1 MTDQMKE
8 LKIDPEFEQVIP
20 PLTKDEYHQ
29 LEENI
34 LADGK
39 IMMPIALWGDTIV
52 DGHNRYRIACEHGD
66 IPYTTTQLDFDNR
79 HEAVAWICKN
89 QLGRRNLSDEQR
101 VYLLGKRYAAE
112 KQIEKLRDESGRF
125 TPCGQND
132 PQGETSERR
141 RTSERIAQE
150 IGKSEKYVR
159 RAEEY
164 ANGLDAA
171 DEITPGTK
179 NKVLN
184 GELKV
189 PQKDIILIGKY
200 TKKLPYGYSNGGI
213 EPKCPTIIYDK
224 EQTRKKIFGG
234 FVGTISMFQSYIM
247 DDFSRHPL
255 MLRDPEMRA
264 CVREVWQD
272 VKAFSAFVESEL
284 DKADQAD
291 LENAQSFDAQ
301 ES

>member
-125 TPCGQND
+125 VPCGQND
-132 PQGETSERR
+132 PQGEANERR
-141 RTSERIAQE
+141 RTSERIAKE
-150 IGKSEKYVR
+150 VGKSEKYVR

-171 DEITPGTK
+171 DEMNPGTK
-179 NKVLN
+179 DKVLS

-200 TKKLPYGYSNGGI
+200 TKKLPYGYKMKLDAIKRQG
-213 EPKCPTIIYDK
+213 ERTDL
-224 EQTRKKIFGG
+224 T
-234 FVGTISMFQSYIM
+234 
-247 DDFSRHPL
+247 
-255 MLRDPEMRA
+255 
-264 CVREVWQD
+264 
-272 VKAFSAFVESEL
+272 SA
-284 DKADQAD
+284 QPG
-291 LENAQSFDAQ
+291 
-301 ES
+301 

>member
-1 MTDQMKE
+1 MKE

-112 KQIEKLRDESGRF
+112 KQIDKLRDESGRF
-125 TPCGQND
+125 VPCGQND
-132 PQGETSERR
+132 PQGEANERR

-184 GELKV
+184 GELKI
-189 PQKDIILIGKY
+189 PQKDIIFMGKY
-200 TKKLPYGYSNGGI
+200 TKKLPYGYI
-213 EPKCPTIIYDK
+213 KEEPESKYRTITYDK

-234 FVGTISMFQSYIM
+234 LVGTISMFQAYVL
-247 DDFSRHPL
+247 DDFSRNPL
-255 MLRDPEMRA
+255 MLSDSEMRA

-272 VKAFSAFVESEL
+272 VKNFAAYVESEL

-291 LENAQSFDAQ
+291 LENAQSPDAQ